1 MLGGTLER
9 NSSKGH
15 DLVTGDGRRVQVK
28 ARLVRSVKRKSE
40 RQLSVFRSFDFQDCL
55 VLLFDPEYE
64 VRSATL
70 VSTEIVQARFRKH
83 VNGAVFFATEELL
96 KLGTD
101 LTKRFR

>member
-1 MLGGTLER
+1 M
-9 NSSKGH
+9 
-15 DLVTGDGRRVQVK
+15 GDEFK

-55 VLLFDPEYE
+55 VLLFDPEYD

-70 VSTEIVQARFRKH
+70 VPTEIVQAHARFRQH
-83 VNGAVFFATEELL
+83 VNGSVFFATEEIL

-101 LTKRFR
+101 LTQRFR